1 MSITPGKRP
10 ASDALVA
17 GFVVVLLIALVVAVF
32 LSGLGSSLYPP
43 QPATAEAA
51 DIHGLYDIVFAVGV
65 AIFIVVEGLIVWSVL
80 RYRRRPSDTELPVQT
95 HGNNLLEIVWT
106 IIPTAIVLFL
116 FVISWQT
123 LNTVNATTS
132 TPDVKVRAIASQFQ
146 WTFQYLDASGNKLFT
161 QSLPTAESG
170 GGMAVPVGEKI
181 QVELQAADV
190 IHAFYVPRFLF
201 KRDAIPGQT
210 NVFDFTLD
218 AAEAGGPPIRG
229 QCAELCGIGHRVMLF
244 DVIPMSRSDFDAWVT
259 QKVAEANATPTP
271 GPSGITTTLQLVAKN
286 VEYQTK
292 AFEVPAGQP
301 FAIEFKNEDP
311 AAIPHDAD
319 VRTPDGATI
328 LQDQKTIN
336 GGETITYTYT
346 ALEPGT
352 YKLICSVHPFPAMT
366 ATLTVK

>member
-1 MSITPGKRP
+1 
-10 ASDALVA
+10 
-17 GFVVVLLIALVVAVF
+17 
-32 LSGLGSSLYPP
+32 
-43 QPATAEAA
+43 
-51 DIHGLYDIVFAVGV
+51 VGV

-80 RYRRRPSDTELPVQT
+80 RYRRRPTDTELPVQT

-170 GGMAVPVGEKI
+170 GGMA
-181 QVELQAADV
+181 ADV

-218 AAEAGGPPIRG
+218 AGEAGGPPIRG
-229 QCAELCGIGHRVMLF
+229 QCAELCGVGHRVMLF
-244 DVIPMSRSDFDAWVT
+244 DVIPMSRPDFDAWVA
-259 QKVAEANATPTP
+259 QKVAEANASPTP
-271 GPSGITTTLQLVAKN
+271 GPSGITTTLRLVAKDIA
-286 VEYQTK
+286 YQTK
-292 AFEVPAGQP
+292 SFEVPAGQP
-301 FAIEFKNEDP
+301 FALEFRNEDP
-311 AAIPHDAD
+311 ATVPHDAD
-319 VRTPDGATI
+319 VRAADGTTT
-328 LQDQKTIN
+328 LQDQKTVN